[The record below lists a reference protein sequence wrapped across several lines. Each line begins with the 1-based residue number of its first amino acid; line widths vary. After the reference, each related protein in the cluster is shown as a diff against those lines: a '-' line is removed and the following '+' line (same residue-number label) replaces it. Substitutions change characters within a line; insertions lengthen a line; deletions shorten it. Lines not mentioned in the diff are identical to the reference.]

1 MSIRTL
7 FILALTAVISVALV
21 VCGGASSSSSAD
33 EIVAAYERVLGNI
46 YESVLPSV
54 VQVKMEKTVTQQQ
67 GFRFRQAPEGFT
79 VPGEGSGFVWS
90 AQGHVVTNHHV
101 IEGADRVTVV
111 FADGSE
117 FEAVVLGSDPDADLA
132 VLSIDAPAERL
143 RPVALGDS
151 SQLNVGQLAIAIGSP
166 FGQEFTMTR
175 GIISALGR
183 TVASA
188 NGNFSNPQAIQ
199 TDAPINPGN
208 SGGPLL
214 DRRGRVIGINSQIIS
229 SSGASAGVG
238 FAVPV
243 NTAKR
248 VVPELIENGT
258 YKHAYLGISGVSLD
272 SRLAQA
278 NGLPNG
284 TDGLLVVRVVPDGP
298 ADRAGL
304 IGSDQTNEIDGVQ
317 YPSGGHIIK
326 AVDGVAVDGM
336 NDLIAYL
343 AENSRPG
350 DLVTLEVLTDGGSTS
365 VGVTLG
371 KRPTT
376 ATS

>member
-21 VCGGASSSSSAD
+21 VCGGASSTSSAD

-54 VQVKMEKTVTQQQ
+54 VQVKVEKTVTQQQ

-101 IEGADRVTVV
+101 IEDADRVTVV

-243 NTAKR
+243 DTAKR